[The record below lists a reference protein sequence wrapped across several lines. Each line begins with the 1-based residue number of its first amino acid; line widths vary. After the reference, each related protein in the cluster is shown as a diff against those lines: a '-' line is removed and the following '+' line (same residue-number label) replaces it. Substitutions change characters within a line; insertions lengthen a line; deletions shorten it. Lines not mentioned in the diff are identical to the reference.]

1 MKALSPADT
10 AFLLLE
16 KRHQPMH
23 VGGLFLAR
31 PPANAPKDYLERVA
45 ERMRAATKPTPPFDK
60 QLSRKFG
67 AWFWEKDEQ
76 FDVDHHFRHY
86 ALPKPGRIRE
96 LLRMVSQLHAAPL
109 DRSRPLWEMYLIDG
123 VDDGR
128 FAIYSKIHH
137 SLVDGIAAMRILQRC
152 LSEDPEEIDMPPPW
166 AAIRTPK
173 ERSEDE
179 TFGSL
184 RDLLSS
190 VPKVSREIA
199 RTIREI
205 RQDDDRSND
214 MRAPRSILNQ
224 SISGSRRFAAQ
235 SYPLERIRA
244 VGRRH
249 KATVNDVVL
258 AMCAS
263 ALRRYLLDLGELPE
277 KPLIAMVPVS
287 IRRDESAAG
296 NQIAM
301 ILANLATHIAD
312 PAARLR
318 TIQGSVQQSK
328 DRYSK
333 MTPGE
338 ILAYAATLLGPAGL
352 NFLTSAVP
360 QIQAFNVIISNVPG
374 PKQPLHFNGA
384 RIEGMY
390 PVSIVVDGQA
400 LNLTLTS
407 YVDKLELGVIA
418 CRRTLPRIQRLLEYL
433 EIGLSELEGISDS
446 NELP

>member
-1 MKALSPADT
+1 
-10 AFLLLE
+10 
-16 KRHQPMH
+16 MH